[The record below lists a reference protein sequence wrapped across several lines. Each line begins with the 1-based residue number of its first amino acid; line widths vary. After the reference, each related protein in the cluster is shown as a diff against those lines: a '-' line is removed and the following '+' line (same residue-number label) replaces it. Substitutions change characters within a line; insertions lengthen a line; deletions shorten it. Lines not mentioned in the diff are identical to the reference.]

1 MTTISIIIPTYNAGQ
16 YIKEALDSVFAQSFQ
31 DFEVIIVDDGSTD
44 DTTQKVKTLSDPRI
58 LYVYK
63 ENQGPA
69 AARNYGLNLA
79 RGEYIA
85 FLDVD
90 DLWQPHKLE
99 MHVDLMRSS
108 PLMGMSFSW
117 FQILFDQPVQRFESP
132 WFSPPQ
138 KQILGFV
145 DFLERNWTGHS
156 SSVVLRTQC
165 MKDCQGFDESF
176 YTGEDYYLWL
186 QIAQRGWGIG
196 FLPEALSVYRRRSGS
211 LTVDHLQIAL
221 DNLKLMECLAAQ
233 VDSQY
238 VSIVNRAVYLSSLD
252 VAWSSLK
259 RGYPADS
266 WDAFKKGYRAIPKF
280 ALERFAR
287 KFIAKTISLGPEAV

>member
-16 YIKEALDSVFAQSFQ
+16 YIEQALASVFAQSFQ
-31 DFEVIIVDDGSTD
+31 DFEVIIIDDGSTD
-44 DTTQKVKTLSDPRI
+44 DTAQKVKALDDTRI
-58 LYVYK
+58 FYVYK

-69 AARNYGLNLA
+69 AARNYGLNLV

-90 DLWQPHKLE
+90 DLWYPHKLE
-99 MHVDLMRSS
+99 MHLNLMRNS

-117 FQILFDQPVQRFESP
+117 FKILFDQPVQRFESP
-132 WFSPPQ
+132 WFAPPQ
-138 KQILGFV
+138 KQILSFI

-156 SSVVLRTQC
+156 SSVVIKTEC
-165 MKDCQGFDESF
+165 MRECQGFDETF

-186 QIAQRGWGIG
+186 QVAQRGWDIG
-196 FLPEALSVYRRRSGS
+196 FLPEALSIYRRRTGS

-221 DNLKLMECLAAQ
+221 DNLKLMECLATK
-233 VDSQY
+233 VDARY
-238 VSIVNRAVYLSSLD
+238 IDIVKRAVSLSWLD

-259 RGYPADS
+259 KGHPAYS
-266 WDAFKKGYRAIPKF
+266 LDAFKKGYCALPKF
-280 ALERFAR
+280 AIERFAR
-287 KFIAKTISLGPEAV
+287 KFIKKRIYLGPKAT

>member
-16 YIKEALDSVFAQSFQ
+16 YIEEALASVFAQSFQ
-31 DFEVIIVDDGSTD
+31 DFEVIIIDDGSTD
-44 DTTQKVKTLSDPRI
+44 DTAQKIKTLSDPRI

-69 AARNYGLNLA
+69 AARNYGLNLV

-90 DLWQPHKLE
+90 DLWEPHKLE
-99 MHVDLMRSS
+99 MHLNLMKSF

-117 FQILFDQPVQRFESP
+117 FQILFDQPIQRFESP
-132 WFSPPQ
+132 WFTPPK
-138 KQILGFV
+138 KQVLRFV

-165 MKDCQGFDESF
+165 MRDCKGFDESL

-186 QIAQRGWGIG
+186 QIAQRGWEIG
-196 FLPEALSVYRRRSGS
+196 FLPEALSIYRRRTGS

-221 DNLKLMECLAAQ
+221 DNLKLMECLATQ
-233 VDSQY
+233 VDSQH
-238 VSIVNRAVYLSSLD
+238 VSIVNRAVSLSWLD

-259 RGYPADS
+259 KGHPADS
-266 WDAFKKGYRAIPKF
+266 LGAFKKGYRAVPQF
-280 ALERFAR
+280 AVERFAR
-287 KFIAKTISLGPEAV
+287 KFITKTISLGREAV

>member
-16 YIKEALDSVFAQSFQ
+16 YIEEALASVFAQSFQ

-44 DTTQKVKTLSDPRI
+44 DTAQRVKALSDSRI

-69 AARNYGLNLA
+69 IARNHGLNLV

-90 DLWQPHKLE
+90 DLWQPNKLE
-99 MHVDLMRSS
+99 MHLNLMKNS

-117 FQILFDQPVQRFESP
+117 FQILFDQPVQRLESP
-132 WFSPPQ
+132 WFTPP
-138 KQILGFV
+138 KKRVLKFV

-165 MKDCQGFDESF
+165 MKDCQGFDENF

-186 QIAQRGWGIG
+186 QIAQRGWEIG
-196 FLPEALSVYRRRSGS
+196 FLPEALSVYRRRTGS

-221 DNLKLMECLAAQ
+221 DNLKLMEYLAAQ
-233 VDSQY
+233 VDAQY
-238 VSIVNRAVYLSSLD
+238 VSVVNRAVSLSWLD

-259 RGYPADS
+259 RGHPAAS
-266 WDAFKKGYRAIPKF
+266 WNAFQKGYRAIPQF
-280 ALERFAR
+280 ALERFTR
-287 KFIAKTISLGPEAV
+287 KFITKTISFGPEAA

>member
-16 YIKEALDSVFAQSFQ
+16 YIEEALASVFAQSFQ
-31 DFEVIIVDDGSTD
+31 DFEVIIIDDGSTD
-44 DTTQKVKTLSDPRI
+44 DTAQKIKTLSDPRI

-69 AARNYGLNLA
+69 AARNYGLNLV

-90 DLWQPHKLE
+90 DLWESHKLE
-99 MHVDLMRSS
+99 MHLNLMKSF

-117 FQILFDQPVQRFESP
+117 FQILFDQPIQRFESP
-132 WFSPPQ
+132 WFTPPK
-138 KQILGFV
+138 KQILSFG

-165 MKDCQGFDESF
+165 MRDCKGFDESL

-196 FLPEALSVYRRRSGS
+196 FLPEALSIYRRRTGS

-233 VDSQY
+233 VDSQH
-238 VSIVNRAVYLSSLD
+238 VSIVNRAVSLSWLD

-259 RGYPADS
+259 KGHPADS
-266 WDAFKKGYRAIPKF
+266 LGAFKKGYRAVPQF
-280 ALERFAR
+280 AVERFAR
-287 KFIAKTISLGPEAV
+287 KFITKTISLGREAV

>member
-16 YIKEALDSVFAQSFQ
+16 YIEEALASVFAQSFQ
-31 DFEVIIVDDGSTD
+31 DFEVIIIDDGSTD
-44 DTTQKVKTLSDPRI
+44 DTAQKVKALNDPRI

-69 AARNYGLNLA
+69 AARNHGLNLV

-99 MHVDLMRSS
+99 MHLNLMRKS

-132 WFSPPQ
+132 WFAPPK
-138 KQILGFV
+138 KQILRFA

-165 MKDCQGFDESF
+165 MTDCQGFDESF

-186 QIAQRGWGIG
+186 QIAQRGWEIG
-196 FLPEALSVYRRRSGS
+196 FLPEALSVYRRRTGS

-221 DNLKLMECLAAQ
+221 DNLKIMEHLAAQ
-233 VDSQY
+233 VDSHH
-238 VSIVNRAVYLSSLD
+238 VSIVNSAVSLSWLD

-259 RGYPADS
+259 MGHPADS
-266 WDAFKKGYRAIPKF
+266 WDAFKKGYRAIPQF
-280 ALERFAR
+280 AIERFAR
-287 KFIAKTISLGPEAV
+287 KFIAKTISLGPEAA

>member
-16 YIKEALDSVFAQSFQ
+16 YIEEALASVFAQSFQ
-31 DFEVIIVDDGSTD
+31 DFEVIIIDDGSTD
-44 DTTQKVKTLSDPRI
+44 DTAQKVKALSDPRI

-69 AARNYGLNLA
+69 IARNHGLNLV

-90 DLWQPHKLE
+90 DLWQPNKLE
-99 MHVDLMRSS
+99 MHLNLMKNS

-117 FQILFDQPVQRFESP
+117 FQILFDQPVQRLESP
-132 WFSPPQ
+132 WFTPPK
-138 KQILGFV
+138 KQVLKFV

-165 MKDCQGFDESF
+165 MKDCKGFDENF

-186 QIAQRGWGIG
+186 QIAQRGWEIG
-196 FLPEALSVYRRRSGS
+196 FLPEALSVYRRRTGS

-221 DNLKLMECLAAQ
+221 DNLKLMEYLAAQ
-233 VDSQY
+233 VDAQY
-238 VSIVNRAVYLSSLD
+238 VSVVNRAVSLSWLD

-259 RGYPADS
+259 RGHPAAS
-266 WDAFKKGYRAIPKF
+266 WNAFQKGYRAIPQF
-280 ALERFAR
+280 ALERFTR
-287 KFIAKTISLGPEAV
+287 KFITKTISFGPEAA